1 MIWRK
6 PFQTAILLFTVLF
19 LVTGVIYPLLVTGV
33 AELAFP
39 SLAHG
44 SLIKDDKGD
53 VIGSELIGQNFT
65 GPYYFEGRPS
75 STPGAPDNAG
85 QSGGSNLAP
94 SNPALIEK
102 VNLTI
107 FHLKSLGIR
116 GPWPG
121 DLVTASASGL
131 DPHITL
137 EAALIQVPVV
147 AKARGMNEDD
157 LRTLVLDHII
167 SSPFS
172 PQNQYLNVFSL
183 NRALDGGSRP

>member
-6 PFQTAILLFTVLF
+6 PFRSAILLFTVLF
-19 LVTGVIYPLLVTGV
+19 LVTGVIYPLLVVGV

-39 SLAHG
+39 SVAHG
-44 SLIKDDKGD
+44 SLIYDDKGD

-85 QSGGSNLAP
+85 QSGASNLAP

-107 FHLKSLGIR
+107 LQLESLGMR

-147 AKARGMNEDD
+147 AKARGMSEDD
-157 LRTLVLDHII
+157 LRTLVLDHVI

-183 NRALDGGSRP
+183 NRALDRGGRL

>member
-6 PFQTAILLFTVLF
+6 PFRTAILLFIVLF

-44 SLIKDDKGD
+44 SLIYDDKGD

-75 STPGAPDNAG
+75 SKPGAPDNAG
-85 QSGGSNLAP
+85 QSGASNLAP

-107 FHLKSLGIR
+107 LQLESLGMR

-147 AKARGMNEDD
+147 AKARGMSEDD
-157 LRTLVLDHII
+157 LRTLVLDHVI
-167 SSPFS
+167 SSSFS

-183 NRALDGGSRP
+183 NRALDRGERL